1 MDIPTEY
8 NLRRYER
15 YETVGSVSL
24 SKGTASR
31 GDCRL
36 EF

>member
-15 YETVGSVSL
+15 YETVGSV
-24 SKGTASR
+24 AFQR
-31 GDCRL
+31 GQL
-36 EF
+36 QEEIVV